1 MRNSGPSSRA
11 HANQRA
17 RTNQPAEPH
26 GDAPAGGA
34 APKTVRWAAAI
45 AIVQSIAVICFG
57 IFLAAQDF
65 MGGDSSLESTGAA
78 ARWVGVGSAVFI
90 FIVFGFVIAASIAMS
105 RGHKWGRGAVVLIEI
120 ILAACSFQMM
130 SGGAVAL
137 GIVTLVTT
145 LAALYLLMF
154 APAPTKW
161 FAARF

>member
-1 MRNSGPSSRA
+1 
-11 HANQRA
+11 
-17 RTNQPAEPH
+17 
-26 GDAPAGGA
+26 
-34 APKTVRWAAAI
+34 
-45 AIVQSIAVICFG
+45 
-57 IFLAAQDF
+57 

-154 APAPTKW
+154 APASTKW